1 MAFSIKNP
9 EVDRLARELAAS
21 TGEGL
26 TQAVET
32 AIRERLDRVRN
43 PRAGM
48 AERIK
53 KLADE
58 FCALPD
64 RDTRSA
70 DEILGYDENGLP
82 T

>member
-26 TQAVET
+26 TLAVET
-32 AIRERLDRVRN
+32 AIRERLERLRN

-48 AERIK
+48 AERLK
-53 KLADE
+53 KIADE
-58 FCALPD
+58 VAALPD
-64 RDTRSA
+64 RDPRPH
-70 DEILGYDENGLP
+70 DELLGYDENGLP